1 MNGITFQVAWKACKA
16 SWCTG
21 HPGQEGLGKW
31 FRKAI
36 FWFRKAIFF
45 FLEAGKERKEDD
57 GVYLCVL

>member
-21 HPGQEGLGKW
+21 HPGQEGLGNGLERP
-31 FRKAI
+31 F
-36 FWFRKAIFF
+36 FF
-45 FLEAGKERKEDD
+45 FLEASKERKEDD

>member
-1 MNGITFQVAWKACKA
+1 MNGITFQVAWKACKP

-31 FRKAI
+31 VRKAT
-36 FWFRKAIFF
+36 FF
-45 FLEAGKERKEDD
+45 FKFLESGKERKEDD